1 MYRINDDLSIYV
13 TRGDIVLLS
22 VSAEDKD
29 GKPYTFVA
37 GDVVRIKVF
46 KKKKCTEVALEKDFP
61 VTSVTQSVQIFLS
74 GEDTKIGEVISKPV
88 DYWYEV
94 ELNPYSEPQT
104 IIGYDED
111 GAKVFKLFPE
121 GADKELEEYEPNEDD
136 LLSRYMDD
144 ELDLTSKHP
153 VENRV
158 IARAILKIE
167 AECEATHNA
176 VTKLHVTPEMFGA
189 IGDGKTDDTEAFKK
203 MIATG
208 KKMFIPT
215 GDYLI
220 FDTLDCTGLSI
231 EGDVD
236 TYIHFANT
244 SGDGLVCGYGTIRNL
259 NIVMENGFTGSLLKV
274 YEDKVE
280 GYPDHTLVWGVNL
293 YSLNEDYTGTFMHVK
308 PYNNFGGV
316 IEKVKIGRISRK
328 IKSQANNAQ
337 RGLYIEIA
345 DGTWATGYSFK
356 DISIDAYTKQP
367 LTLTAPDYYA
377 CMNFSFDN
385 VQIQNKHNSIG
396 FKHDYLARFK
406 GVQDLYVINCKIW
419 DFSYDYCGENV
430 IYADCTNVVVRN
442 SPVFEKYY
450 NNKNP
455 FAIEGSALGLKESQ
469 KLYNSDF
476 SRDNGFVGMSEVINI
491 GGVNSQAVPYIIPH
505 DYSYVLHSKLIFD
518 LWSVVNYGMN
528 RGDTT
533 THVEMV
539 QTNYANHIVYM
550 HSARSLPIIKKV
562 KKYKEGLVVWIRGGV
577 GDVNVSYV
585 AGGKMRV
592 ATGEKLTLW
601 EGSAETASVETWS
614 DTEVIPKCASMT
626 ILYGTS
632 IDANTTLG

>member
-1 MYRINDDLSIYV
+1 MYKINEEDLSIYA
-13 TRGDIVLLS
+13 TRGDIVLMDVAAS
-22 VSAEDKD
+22 FN
-29 GKPYTFVA
+29 GKPYTFIP
-37 GDVVRIKVF
+37 GDLVRIKVY
-46 KKKKCTEVALEKDFP
+46 KKKKVTDVVLVKDFP
-61 VTSVTQSVQIFLS
+61 VTTATQKVQIYLS
-74 GEDTKIGEVISKPV
+74 GNETKFDEPINKPTT
-88 DYWYEV
+88 YWYEV
-94 ELNPYSEPQT
+94 VLNEDTEPQT
-104 IIGYDED
+104 IIGYDSEE
-111 GAKVFKLFPE
+111 GAKLFILLPE
-121 GADKELEEYEPNEDD
+121 GATEDD
-136 LLSRYMDD
+136 AEDYDPSEDERYMDYAALVRQMAQL
-144 ELDLTSKHP
+144 EYSQEQTHKA
-153 VENRV
+153 V
-158 IARAILKIE
+158 
-167 AECEATHNA
+167 AEQ
-176 VTKLHVTPEMFGA
+176 HVTPQMCGA
-189 IGDGKTDDTEAFKK
+189 VGDGVADDTEAFKK

-220 FDTLDCTGLSI
+220 SDTLDCTGMSI

-236 TYIHFANT
+236 TYIHFTNEN
-244 SGDGLVCGYGTIRNL
+244 GDGLVCGYGTIKNVNL
-259 NIVMENGFTGSLLKV
+259 VMENGFTGSLLKV

-308 PYNNFGGV
+308 PYNNFGGI

-328 IKSQANNAQ
+328 IKSQANNAE
-337 RGLYIEIA
+337 RGLYIEIE

-356 DISIDAYTKQP
+356 DISIDAYVKQP

-406 GVQDLYVINCKIW
+406 GVQDLYIINCKIW
-419 DFSYDYCGENV
+419 DFSYDYCNENV

-442 SPVFEKYY
+442 SFVFDKYY
-450 NNKNP
+450 NEKNP
-455 FAIEGSALGLKESQ
+455 FTIEGTALGLKESQ
-469 KLYNSDF
+469 KLYNSGI
-476 SRDNGFVGMSEVINI
+476 SRDNGFVGMSEVVNV
-491 GGVNSQAVPYIIPH
+491 GGTNTQAIPYLIPH
-505 DYSYVLHSKLIFD
+505 NYSNVLHSKLTFD

-550 HSARSLPIIKKV
+550 HSARSLPIIKKL
-562 KKYKEGLVVWIRGGV
+562 KKYKEGLVLWLRGGI
-577 GDVNVSYV
+577 GDINVSYV

-592 ATGEKLTLW
+592 ATGEKLTTW
-601 EGSAETASVETWS
+601 EGTSETASVETWS
-614 DTEVIPKCASMT
+614 DTSVIPKCASMT

-632 IDANTTLG
+632 IDANTTFG